1 MLKDLIENSEAIVV
15 GAGAGLSLAAGHEY
29 AGKRFKEHF
38 SDFEKAFGFHDMKEQ
53 LWFMKM

>member
-53 LWFMKM
+53 L